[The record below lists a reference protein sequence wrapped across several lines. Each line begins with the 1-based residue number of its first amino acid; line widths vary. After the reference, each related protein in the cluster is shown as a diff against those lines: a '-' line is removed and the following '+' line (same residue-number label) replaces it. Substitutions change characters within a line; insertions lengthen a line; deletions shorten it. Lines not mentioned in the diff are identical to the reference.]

1 MGNVQ
6 NMFSGASCSG
16 SGMVGVLGA
25 VDGLLAMSGL
35 SGQNNPFFKIDDGSD
50 EVADMQQKIQEEM
63 RETETT
69 LGNVMMSVIDKLNE
83 ATQWSLNNLQAQ
95 QKPIDLKQDDDI
107 ELNQIFIMG
116 LVAALLILFVYDVIA

>member
-1 MGNVQ
+1 
-6 NMFSGASCSG
+6 
-16 SGMVGVLGA
+16 MVGFLGA
-25 VDGLLAMSGL
+25 VDGLFAMSGL
-35 SGQNNPFFKIDDGSD
+35 SGQNNPFFNLEGWNHSGEI
-50 EVADMQQKIQEEM
+50 ADMQQKIQEEM

-116 LVAALLILFVYDVIA
+116 LVAARLILFVYDVIS